1 MADLSRIAFFTSAVA
16 GALGLAFAVGAYSV
30 HKQNAIGR
38 AAVGLYEDAQ
48 TLIQEI
54 PNITRSRPVHFL
66 MPARYRG
73 SGVTVNRVATDD
85 LVLLSGFMG
94 DEQKVRLMRR
104 DGRIV
109 NEWRLKFHELLP
121 DAGQCRK
128 APMTD
133 WNISTHDTLIQPDGS
148 IVLGFESCGMV
159 KLDRCGGKLW
169 ATREITHHSP
179 NFLHDGRIVIA
190 GATHVTSRAPWPIK
204 SPYWEDLIRIYDA
217 NGRLVRERKITQ
229 LLLENGLASTITAT
243 GDDDATVDGE
253 FHLNEVEELPERLA
267 SAFPMFEA
275 GDLLVS
281 LRNLNMVLVT
291 DADARRV
298 KWYKIGPWIR
308 QHDPDWQ
315 ADGRITVFDNHRDP
329 RGSGSRI
336 VAIDPRT
343 GQTET
348 LYGGRKDQFFF
359 TPERGLHQLQPDGGL
374 LIAEA
379 NYGRAFQV
387 DRSGGIVW
395 EYVNRF
401 DDADTAWLSGASA
414 YPRSYFNVAD
424 WSCRK
429 GEHR

>member
-1 MADLSRIAFFTSAVA
+1 MVDFARVAFFASSIVGTLSLSFCAGVYTTSTERPVARAVA
-16 GALGLAFAVGAYSV
+16 AV
-30 HKQNAIGR
+30 ID
-38 AAVGLYEDAQ
+38 DAR
-48 TLIQEI
+48 TLVEEI

-73 SGVTVNRVATDD
+73 SGVTVNTVDTDD

-94 DEQKVRLMRR
+94 DDQKVRLMQR

-109 NEWRLKFHELLP
+109 HEWRLKFHELLP

-148 IVLGFESCGMV
+148 VILSFESCGMV

-169 ATREITHHSP
+169 ATREMTHHSP
-179 NFLHDGRIVIA
+179 NFLRDGGIVI
-190 GATHVTSRAPWPIK
+190 GGSTQITSPARWPIQ
-204 SPYWEDLIRIYDA
+204 SPYWEDLIRRFDA
-217 NGRLVRERKITQ
+217 NGKLRRERKITD
-229 LLLENGLASTITAT
+229 LLLDSGMGSLLSASSQDSAKI
-243 GDDDATVDGE
+243 DGE

-267 SAFPMFEA
+267 GAFPMFEA

-291 DADARRV
+291 DANATRV
-298 KWYKIGPWIR
+298 KWHKTGPWVR

-315 ADGRITVFDNHRDP
+315 PDGRITIFDNHPDP
-329 RGSGSRI
+329 KGGGSRI
-336 VAIDPRT
+336 VAVDPKT
-343 GQTET
+343 GKTET
-348 LYGGRKDQFFF
+348 LYGGRKGQFFL
-359 TPERGLHQLQPDGGL
+359 TPERGLHQIQPDGGI

-387 DRSGGIVW
+387 DRSGRIVW

-401 DDADTAWLSGASA
+401 DDARTAWLSGASI
-414 YPRSYFNVAD
+414 YPRSYFTVSD
-424 WSCRK
+424 WSC
-429 GEHR
+429 H